1 MFQKDISGS
10 GFFPIKN
17 PLLFERGDEIRFE
30 GDENKVYIIA
40 NEEII
45 NSGSTPILRLT
56 LDRPITGSV
65 NVNEFLFRRYVNDAG
80 AILFEGERPQGS
92 QPPFIIR
99 PEFSSPGLNKS
110 IDQIILELTE
120 KGLI

>member
-1 MFQKDISGS
+1 MKIKFILFQIMHGIQSPVCALYNYILNGY
-10 GFFPIKN
+10 
-17 PLLFERGDEIRFE
+17 LL
-30 GDENKVYIIA
+30 V
-40 NEEII
+40 
-45 NSGSTPILRLT
+45 